1 MFYKFKQDCV
11 WISETARVK
20 IPSVSLCN
28 FCTVFEAKTHHTH
41 EHTPLNSPKAQQ
53 KKEDEDKKQKKQKPE
68 AMPALI
74 QCTGM
79 LQMHKYAFK
88 FGTFESILNSWSW
101 S

>member
-11 WISETARVK
+11 WISETARIK
-20 IPSVSLCN
+20 IPSVWLCD

-68 AMPALI
+68 AVPLHQYSLNASGFYKCI
-74 QCTGM
+74 NM
-79 LQMHKYAFK
+79 LL
-88 FGTFESILNSWSW
+88 SLVD
-101 S
+101 